1 MLSNIS
7 QAIIEDVRMQ
17 IDSNKKLSESER
29 SRLEQQM
36 GNLLQLSTQNINN
49 KQVTNLLKLLHFST

>member
-1 MLSNIS
+1 
-7 QAIIEDVRMQ
+7 MQ

-49 KQVTNLLKLLHFST
+49 KQVRKLLKFITL